1 MPADETRRPAG
12 RRVLLIEDEPD
23 LERIYADFFRQQGW
37 TVDATNNIA
46 EALRLTADNKPDAV
60 LLDIIIPK
68 PDNTVAEQG
77 WEYLAAVKK
86 NLRLKKTPVIVFTN
100 LDTLAD
106 REKSERLGAAGFIF
120 KRDSSP
126 REVLAALEKVIQ
138 FARSGRN
145 KK

>member
-37 TVDATNNIA
+37 TVDATNDIA

-86 NLRLKKTPVIVFTN
+86 TPPEENAGHRLHQSGHSGGPGKI
-100 LDTLAD
+100 
-106 REKSERLGAAGFIF
+106 RAAG
-120 KRDSSP
+120 RG
-126 REVLAALEKVIQ
+126 RLHLQAGQHAARGSRGPGKSHPIRPV
-138 FARSGRN
+138 RP
-145 KK
+145 